1 MRFLISHQPMIFG
14 KAQQI
19 IEYEDEVTEESIDI
33 ISAKIAL
40 NKYN

>member
-1 MRFLISHQPMIFG
+1 MIFG

-33 ISAKIAL
+33 ISAEIAL

>member
-1 MRFLISHQPMIFG
+1 MIFG

-19 IEYEDEVTEESIDI
+19 IEHEDEVMEESIDI
-33 ISAKIAL
+33 ISANIAL

>member
-1 MRFLISHQPMIFG
+1 MIFG

-19 IEYEDEVTEESIDI
+19 IEYEDEVMEESIDI

-40 NKYN
+40 NK